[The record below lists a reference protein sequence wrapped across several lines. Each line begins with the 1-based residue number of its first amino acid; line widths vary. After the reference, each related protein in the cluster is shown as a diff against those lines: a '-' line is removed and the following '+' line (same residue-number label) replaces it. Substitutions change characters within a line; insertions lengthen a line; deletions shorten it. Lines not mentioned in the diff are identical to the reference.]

1 VLNAVAFDADRLE
14 VRGGPVPLV
23 TGVQRAANLA
33 LNTAS
38 ANFGVSAGGTLVY
51 LNALTTAAAPE
62 STLGIVD
69 RNGTVR
75 TLNVPKGNY
84 RSPRV
89 SPDGRQIAVES
100 IMDSGQNVISVYDL
114 AGASAMRRLTQ
125 EGNNTRPVWSPDGK
139 RIAFGSNRE
148 KAHGIYWQLADGSG
162 LPERL
167 TTAEEGIEHYPESFS
182 PDGKVLSFGAV
193 RIPNGGR
200 SWAIW
205 TLRLDQQERKPEVFY
220 DLPTSNEFGSAFSP
234 DGKWIAYASNA
245 GADEN
250 SPATRFAIYVQPYPK
265 TGAKYEISQSGGA
278 WPIWSS
284 KGSELLYRLN
294 VTEGGA
300 PKLNTVAISTNPV
313 PTFTSEKA
321 LPIQGFQ
328 PIVNYR
334 EYDILPDG
342 RALVMV
348 FPAAQT
354 AAAPAIN
361 PRIRAVLNWTEELK
375 ARVR

>member
-1 VLNAVAFDADRLE
+1 KDGEFAHGPSLLPDGQTILYTLTRVAGPTRWDQAEIVAQRPGGEPKVLVRGGSDAVYVASGHLVYAVGNVLNAVAFDADRLE

-100 IMDSGQNVISVYDL
+100 ITDSGQNVIWVYDL
-114 AGASAMRRLTQ
+114 TGASAMRRLTQ

-167 TTAEEGIEHYPESFS
+167 TTAEEGVEHYPESFS
-182 PDGKVLSFGAV
+182 PDGNVLSFGAV

-200 SWAIW
+200 SWA
-205 TLRLDQQERKPEVFY
+205 
-220 DLPTSNEFGSAFSP
+220 
-234 DGKWIAYASNA
+234 
-245 GADEN
+245 
-250 SPATRFAIYVQPYPK
+250 
-265 TGAKYEISQSGGA
+265 
-278 WPIWSS
+278 
-284 KGSELLYRLN
+284 
-294 VTEGGA
+294 
-300 PKLNTVAISTNPV
+300 
-313 PTFTSEKA
+313 
-321 LPIQGFQ
+321 
-328 PIVNYR
+328 
-334 EYDILPDG
+334 
-342 RALVMV
+342 
-348 FPAAQT
+348 
-354 AAAPAIN
+354 
-361 PRIRAVLNWTEELK
+361 
-375 ARVR
+375 